1 MIYLVKKILMKA
13 ILTKLST
20 KLTDPSSF
28 KHRYWRIPPSIYGE
42 VRTHLRQLLDID
54 IIQPPFSSNLVL
66 VKKKNGSLRLCVDY
80 RQRNLQTKPDY
91 YALLC
96 IKELLDS
103 YVQGTSFSQL
113 LIWREDTSKWKFWRS
128 TRRGLPFLFDP
139 LASISSTR
147 CHLDSPS
154 HLLHINI

>member
-1 MIYLVKKILMKA
+1 MKIGTDLIVIYDILSKEDPDEGHTNEVKHQIA
-13 ILTKLST
+13 
-20 KLTDPSSF
+20 LTDPSSF

-54 IIQPPFSSNLVL
+54 IIHPPFSSNLVL

-113 LIWREDTSKWKFWRS
+113 LI
-128 TRRGLPFLFDP
+128 
-139 LASISSTR
+139 
-147 CHLDSPS
+147 
-154 HLLHINI
+154 